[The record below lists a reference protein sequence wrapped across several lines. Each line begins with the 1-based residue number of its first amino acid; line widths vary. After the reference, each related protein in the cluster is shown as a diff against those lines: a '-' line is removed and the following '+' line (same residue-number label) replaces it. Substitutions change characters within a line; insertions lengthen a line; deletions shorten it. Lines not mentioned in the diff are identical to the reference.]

1 MFDRGLAIREL
12 TDLMLDECRQGC
24 LSFEDIMMQ
33 GFVGLCNMTDEE
45 LMQEL
50 SDRDVSYVF
59 GETE

>member
-1 MFDRGLAIREL
+1 MFNRGMAIREL
-12 TDLMLDECRQGC
+12 TDLMLDECRQGY

-50 SDRDVSYVF
+50 TDRDVSYLF
-59 GETE
+59 DETE